1 MARNEEAIAAA
12 GRFLRALGLDLAVL
26 QMEKTPERVAE
37 AYSHFFSGLTEDPA
51 AVWGDLIRT
60 ESKGLIAV
68 RNIRFHSICEHHI
81 LPFFGTVQIAYFPRN
96 GKIAGFGHFADAVDI
111 LARRPQLQE
120 RLTEEICRAVSTG
133 VDTAGTLVIVK
144 AKHLCL
150 TMRNRAA
157 ADTEIVTTAAD
168 GMLCEGTKLY
178 DQAWSLL
185 KEEE

>member
-81 LPFFGTVQIAYFPRN
+81 LPFSVPFRSPIFLETGRLPVSVILPTPSIFWRGARSCRN
-96 GKIAGFGHFADAVDI
+96 G
-111 LARRPQLQE
+111 
-120 RLTEEICRAVSTG
+120 
-133 VDTAGTLVIVK
+133 
-144 AKHLCL
+144 
-150 TMRNRAA
+150 
-157 ADTEIVTTAAD
+157 
-168 GMLCEGTKLY
+168 
-178 DQAWSLL
+178 
-185 KEEE
+185 